1 MELFICHYFRN
12 LFNFAFENLSFLA
25 KMVSKTRDKLI
36 EVARQLFLK
45 KGVENTTMNDIAA
58 ASDKGRR
65 TIYTYFKNKKEIYNA
80 VFEQQSDRLL
90 ENIRPIIE
98 SSLSPAEKLRR
109 YLNARLCLVQNITT
123 RNDRTHMLFN
133 REHRRLEKVMRMVQM
148 KDRSMLGS
156 ILNEGVEA
164 GVFDSSEVENF
175 LSTAIAV
182 AIGVDVTSGR
192 NLGNSSSAMID
203 IEGIISYLLSGIE
216 KNLNNEFNHETT

>member
-1 MELFICHYFRN
+1 
-12 LFNFAFENLSFLA
+12 
-25 KMVSKTRDKLI
+25 MVSKTRDKLI

-109 YLNARLCLVQNITT
+109 YLNARLCLVPNITT
-123 RNDRTHMLFN
+123 RNDRMHMLFN

-148 KDRSMLGS
+148 KDCSMLGS

-164 GVFDSSEVENF
+164 GVFDSSKVDNF
-175 LSTAIAV
+175 LSTTIAV

-192 NLGNSSSAMID
+192 NLGGSSSAMID
-203 IEGIISYLLSGIE
+203 IEGIISYLISGIE
-216 KNLNNEFNHETT
+216 KRI

>member
-1 MELFICHYFRN
+1 
-12 LFNFAFENLSFLA
+12 
-25 KMVSKTRDKLI
+25 MVSKTRDKLI

-109 YLNARLCLVQNITT
+109 YLNARLCLVPNITT
-123 RNDRTHMLFN
+123 RNDRMHMLFN

-148 KDRSMLGS
+148 KDCSMLGS

-164 GVFDSSEVENF
+164 GVFDSSKVDNF

-192 NLGNSSSAMID
+192 NLGGSSSAMID
-203 IEGIISYLLSGIE
+203 IEGIISYLISGIE
-216 KNLNNEFNHETT
+216 KRI